1 MSVPYQKIVK
11 IQPRI
16 KRNANNRYA
25 MFNLEALSEA
35 TKNLNGSGLKMWL
48 YLNKNQDGFEV
59 ELSQAACSRDWGIKK
74 DSYYNGIK
82 ELIIQGYLVPI
93 CEGSNIYYFYEKQKT
108 EAIGKSQFFSE
119 TSTPSPEKQIN
130 TSDFPQRNNTNNT
143 EIIQNN
149 TRFPFRIDENK
160 NNYFSYDNSEE
171 QFDNNDDVDER
182 FRGMSKEM
190 AQRAKDLGF

>member
-16 KRNANNRYA
+16 KRNANNLYA

-35 TKNLNGSGLKMWL
+35 AKNLNGSGLKMWL
-48 YLNKNQDGFEV
+48 YLNKNQDGFKV
-59 ELSQAACSRDWGIKK
+59 ELSQAACRDWGIKK

-82 ELIIQGYLVPI
+82 ELIIQRYLEPVY
-93 CEGSNIYYFYEKQKT
+93 EGSNIYYFYEKQKT

-149 TRFPFRIDENK
+149 TRFPFRIDGNK
-160 NNYFSYDNSEE
+160 NNYFSYDDSEE

-182 FRGMSKEM
+182 FRES
-190 AQRAKDLGF
+190 AKAFGF